1 MMPAPLEIN
10 WYNLYRN
17 RQELDRRWSNYPGAG
32 LSADLSDDTPLEE
45 KETPRAYEP
54 KVTRISGHGDRC
66 ASLRVHVYHVIERR
80 LTAFSSFISQR
91 ILLRVRLVTH
101 RHWLSRPNDQGVEPE
116 DGQVSRDFR
125 GPPRLRLVPQVRP
138 RLGHP

>member
-66 ASLRVHVYHVIERR
+66 VSLRDSCASRHPPSANRPPSLIHLAAY
-80 LTAFSSFISQR
+80 TA
-91 ILLRVRLVTH
+91 
-101 RHWLSRPNDQGVEPE
+101 
-116 DGQVSRDFR
+116 
-125 GPPRLRLVPQVRP
+125 
-138 RLGHP
+138 